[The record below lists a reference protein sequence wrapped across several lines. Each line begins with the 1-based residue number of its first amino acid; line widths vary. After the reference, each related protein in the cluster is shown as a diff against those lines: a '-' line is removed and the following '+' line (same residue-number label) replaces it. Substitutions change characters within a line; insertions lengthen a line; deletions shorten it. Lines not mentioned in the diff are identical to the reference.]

1 MRSPT
6 DGTWSPEPGE
16 ILSVGDLLGRV
27 RGALEGQF
35 GWVWVEGEVS
45 NLRLPASGHAYFTL
59 VDSDAQLRSVCFR
72 NTLRQL

>member
-6 DGTWSPEPGE
+6 DGAWSPEPGE

-35 GWVWVEGEVS
+35 GWVWVEG
-45 NLRLPASGHAYFTL
+45 AGGA
-59 VDSDAQLRSVCFR
+59 RSAK
-72 NTLRQL
+72 